1 MRVVTKAKIRA
12 CRQSYILFRQLCTQ
26 LQSFPFQAITR
37 ACKQMDGST
46 MSLAIALWKL
56 SEQRKIKFAASMCL
70 QAECMQR
77 VTRHPDEHGPD
88 ASAFYEN
95 MPVRALRGDRCQ
107 L

>member
-1 MRVVTKAKIRA
+1 MQT
-12 CRQSYILFRQLCTQ
+12 
-26 LQSFPFQAITR
+26 
-37 ACKQMDGST
+37 DGWEHNVPRDRT
-46 MSLAIALWKL
+46 MEA
-56 SEQRKIKFAASMCL
+56 SEQGKIKFAASMCL